1 MNLSVDTLAS
11 SSAATNLLEAAVRHE
26 AKEIKDQLGE
36 MNQSIDTLA
45 SSSAATNQLSRGMF
59 FFFYNGDVVA
69 SPFRLWKEIRACF
82 YLRQKL
88 IIPDPRVDAFSQK
101 GTIFYIP
108 VYYIEK
114 CRTLGDCHRIMAT
127 PFGRCT

>member
-45 SSSAATNQLSRGMF
+45 SSSASNQSSRGMF
-59 FFFYNGDVVA
+59 FFLLQWRCSCFAIPFMEGDT
-69 SPFRLWKEIRACF
+69 RLFLFKTEAHYSRPI
-82 YLRQKL
+82 
-88 IIPDPRVDAFSQK
+88 S
-101 GTIFYIP
+101 
-108 VYYIEK
+108 
-114 CRTLGDCHRIMAT
+114 
-127 PFGRCT
+127 